1 MVTFFKQ
8 QKIHNKAG
16 KIQICQSESSGL
28 LPKDDNE
35 GDADNKDDNDD
46 NDIDVDDEVAVDPV
60 QGEDEHVVA
69 DLETVI
75 SPIKVRTGCSTI
87 VRQWRWSFPVFNKK
101 DLKTIETARF
111 ICRPFWEQSS
121 SMNVLLHQSFS
132 CSVID
137 SLTSVFCLP

>member
-69 DLETVI
+69 DLETEI
-75 SPIKVRTGCSTI
+75 SPIKVKLAVLQFYDKGDGLFLFLT
-87 VRQWRWSFPVFNKK
+87 KK
-101 DLKTIETARF
+101 
-111 ICRPFWEQSS
+111 
-121 SMNVLLHQSFS
+121 N
-132 CSVID
+132 
-137 SLTSVFCLP
+137 